1 MNHAAVS
8 ADQRRPFIVVA
19 GITLLAMSIASFLI
33 VSSEPAQSFS
43 LLLAYA
49 GGMAMLLT
57 P

>member
-8 ADQRRPFIVVA
+8 ADQRRPLIVGA
-19 GITLLAMSIASFLI
+19 GVTLLAMSIASFLI
-33 VSSEPAQSFS
+33 VSSEAAQSAS

>member
-8 ADQRRPFIVVA
+8 ADQRRPLIVGA
-19 GITLLAMSIASFLI
+19 GVILLAMSIASFLI
-33 VSSEPAQSFS
+33 VASEPAQSIT

>member
-1 MNHAAVS
+1 MSLTAAYPNPRSIIVS
-8 ADQRRPFIVVA
+8 A
-19 GITLLAMSIASFLI
+19 GIALLAISIVSFLTTS
-33 VSSEPAQSFS
+33 VEPGKSIT

>member
-1 MNHAAVS
+1 MNDAAASAHRRGTAIVIAAVALLTIS
-8 ADQRRPFIVVA
+8 VA
-19 GITLLAMSIASFLI
+19 GILTIP
-33 VSSEPAQSFS
+33 SEPGEGVS